1 MDSLGNTVALPV
13 WVVALFIVGVIGA
26 IGHLYIKSYELDK
39 KQAVSDNDSDN
50 IMKEL
55 QEVNKKID
63 GNQKDTKEM
72 FERLSSKIDLFLAD
86 EIRYL
91 KSLPFK
97 S

>member
-13 WVVALFIVGVIGA
+13 WVVALFIIGVIGS

-39 KQAVSDNDSDN
+39 KQAVSENDSDN

-55 QEVNKKID
+55 QDVHKKID
-63 GNQKDTKEM
+63 DNQKENKEM
-72 FERLSSKIDLFLAD
+72 FEKLSNKIEIFLGD
-86 EIRYL
+86 EFRFL
-91 KSLPFK
+91 KSLAAK